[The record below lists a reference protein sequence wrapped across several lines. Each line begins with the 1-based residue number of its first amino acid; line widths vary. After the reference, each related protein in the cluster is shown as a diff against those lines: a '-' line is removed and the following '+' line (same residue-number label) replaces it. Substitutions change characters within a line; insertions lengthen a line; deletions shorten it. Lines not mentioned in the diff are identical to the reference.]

1 MILFDNFTQR
11 DLRCGVAAG
20 ILQVVRRAL
29 LRGQGQPGQTRTGV
43 PDMNKILATAVASLA
58 FIGAAYAADLE
69 GTVASVDPATR
80 SITLEDGKTYVVPES
95 ISVEGLAAGAK
106 VKVTVDDTTGAVTA
120 IEKAS

>member
-1 MILFDNFTQR
+1 
-11 DLRCGVAAG
+11 
-20 ILQVVRRAL
+20 
-29 LRGQGQPGQTRTGV
+29 
-43 PDMNKILATAVASLA
+43 MNKILATAVASLA

-69 GTVASVDPATR
+69 GTVKSVDPATR

-106 VKVTVDDTTGAVTA
+106 VKLTVDDTSGAVTA

>member
-1 MILFDNFTQR
+1 
-11 DLRCGVAAG
+11 
-20 ILQVVRRAL
+20 
-29 LRGQGQPGQTRTGV
+29 
-43 PDMNKILATAVASLA
+43 MNKILATAVASLA

>member
-1 MILFDNFTQR
+1 
-11 DLRCGVAAG
+11 
-20 ILQVVRRAL
+20 
-29 LRGQGQPGQTRTGV
+29 
-43 PDMNKILATAVASLA
+43 MNKILATAVASLA

-69 GTVASVDPATR
+69 GTVQSVDPATR

-106 VKVTVDDTTGAVTA
+106 VKVTVDDTSGAVTA